1 MSLSGGRRLRSAV
14 AVAGIAVAGAA
25 ATATAGIAPDAVR
38 PVPEPASAE
47 RATATLTVGLEGR
60 GTVTSVPAGI
70 NCSDANRNQCSGS
83 FADGTAVTLTA
94 TPSQDWAFWGW
105 TGACSGPQNRC
116 TLSLRSDATAN
127 AVFIGL
133 DIHRATFT
141 ARWRKS
147 VLLGGSAT
155 IEAGASHAA
164 ELDMLLRFPNGAQ
177 FREHISVPPPGG
189 RFTEAITFSG
199 RRGTFPGRGYSV
211 LFSGTILG
219 RQYQRTVGLAGLPA
233 PPEGVVRQ
241 AFVSSS
247 INFTPRAR
255 FPAGTT
261 GVLAHFVFAALPR
274 RGAAVTT
281 TWLINGK
288 PVGRPAKKPRARV
301 VRTLIVVP
309 GGRLP
314 NGRYRCILRAGGK
327 IVAEASARIG

>member
-1 MSLSGGRRLRSAV
+1 MGLSAGRRLRSAL
-14 AVAGIAVAGAA
+14 AVAGVVVAGAA
-25 ATATAGIAPDAVR
+25 ATATAGNAPDAVR
-38 PVPEPASAE
+38 PVSEPASAE
-47 RATATLTVGLEGR
+47 RAAATLTIGLEGR
-60 GTVTSVPAGI
+60 GSVTSAPAGI
-70 NCSDANRNQCSGS
+70 SCSDANRNQCSGS

-94 TPSQDWAFWGW
+94 TPTQDWAFWGW

-133 DIHRATFT
+133 DVHRATFT

-164 ELDMLLRFPNGAQ
+164 ELDMLLRFPSGAQ
-177 FREHISVPPPGG
+177 FREHISVPAPGG
-189 RFTEAITFSG
+189 RFTEAITFG
-199 RRGTFPGRGYSV
+199 RRRGAFPGRGYSV

-219 RQYQRTVGLAGLPA
+219 REYQRIFGLAGLPA
-233 PPEGVVRQ
+233 PAEGVVRQ
-241 AFVSSS
+241 AFVSTSV
-247 INFTPRAR
+247 NFQPRTR

-314 NGRYRCILRAGGK
+314 SGRYRCVLRAGGK